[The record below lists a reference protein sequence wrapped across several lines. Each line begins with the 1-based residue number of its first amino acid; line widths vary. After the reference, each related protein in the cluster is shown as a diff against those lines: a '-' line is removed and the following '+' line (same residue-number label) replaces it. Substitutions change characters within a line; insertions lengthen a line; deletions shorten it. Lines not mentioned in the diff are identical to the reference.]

1 MSCREAIRK
10 GLETLDETIEM
21 NPVLKKAG
29 VVDAGGKG
37 YLVILDGM
45 LALRARRSRM

>member
-1 MSCREAIRK
+1 
-10 GLETLDETIEM
+10 M

-37 YLVILDGM
+37 YLIILE
-45 LALRARRSRM
+45 LSLIHI